1 MKNIN
6 RILEDNKLINSG
18 CFTAKDIFK
27 SQLNDKINNL
37 DEDIKRQVLKRNK
50 SFDKI
55 NSEVSEEFKLDK
67 KDIEKYLIKSRSLGN
82 LIIKNKNY
90 NTNQFKLDGMT
101 GEPKIN
107 QTTNDTIT
115 NTRFDISDNK
125 PSILRGKNIADKHKS
140 NLKSNYNTPNSL
152 KKVTYDNIATL
163 SPKNSRNMNEKNIS
177 PSLLKYN
184 SDELN
189 SSEIKKRNAESFLTR
204 GGKISFFDIDNEN
217 NRNDY
222 SHSFKKSKMIN
233 NNSNKKDERNIINEE
248 INKLINKIRE
258 KNLGET
264 QILSL
269 YKKDQEKKIEQLK
282 QEKIEMV
289 EKKIKFLKEK
299 KEKENQKM
307 QNFRIS
313 RSRNLETQTLKTN
326 SRQISIALP
335 ISPIYNEN
343 IYSSSKNNINK
354 LTEPIITGKET
365 KIKSLKH
372 LLKDKDS
379 SNILDKEDN
388 EKQNLT
394 QTNIKHNKTVN
405 KFRSAN
411 RIVKKGSI
419 NKLKLKEV
427 QENIRNKSRNNKIT
441 HFKTARSHLDKVKDD
456 INELNQ
462 RKKNYFIS
470 YSSFKKNNKD
480 YIMPVNDM
488 DDVIQL
494 NNVYTSLNENLSSI
508 NKTNN

>member
-1 MKNIN
+1 M
-6 RILEDNKLINSG
+6 
-18 CFTAKDIFK
+18 
-27 SQLNDKINNL
+27 
-37 DEDIKRQVLKRNK
+37 
-50 SFDKI
+50 
-55 NSEVSEEFKLDK
+55 
-67 KDIEKYLIKSRSLGN
+67 
-82 LIIKNKNY
+82 
-90 NTNQFKLDGMT
+90 
-101 GEPKIN
+101 
-107 QTTNDTIT
+107 
-115 NTRFDISDNK
+115 
-125 PSILRGKNIADKHKS
+125 
-140 NLKSNYNTPNSL
+140 
-152 KKVTYDNIATL
+152 TYDNIATL

-233 NNSNKKDERNIINEE
+233 NNSNKKDERNIIDEE

-313 RSRNLETQTLKTN
+313 RSRNLGTQTLKTN

-335 ISPIYNEN
+335 ISPTYNEN
-343 IYSSSKNNINK
+343 IYSSSNNNINK

-388 EKQNLT
+388 DKQNLT

-427 QENIRNKSRNNKIT
+427 QENIRNKSR
-441 HFKTARSHLDKVKDD
+441 
-456 INELNQ
+456 
-462 RKKNYFIS
+462 
-470 YSSFKKNNKD
+470 
-480 YIMPVNDM
+480 
-488 DDVIQL
+488 
-494 NNVYTSLNENLSSI
+494 
-508 NKTNN
+508 

>member
-1 MKNIN
+1 MKNIEKL
-6 RILEDNKLINSG
+6 ILKNKLN
-18 CFTAKDIFK
+18 
-27 SQLNDKINNL
+27 LHNKIP
-37 DEDIKRQVLKRNK
+37 
-50 SFDKI
+50 
-55 NSEVSEEFKLDK
+55 
-67 KDIEKYLIKSRSLGN
+67 
-82 LIIKNKNY
+82 
-90 NTNQFKLDGMT
+90 NTNQLKFDGLT
-101 GEPKIN
+101 VETKIN

-125 PSILRGKNIADKHKS
+125 PSILRGKNISDKHKS

-233 NNSNKKDERNIINEE
+233 NNSNKKDERNIIDEE

-258 KNLGET
+258 KNVGAT

-313 RSRNLETQTLKTN
+313 RSRNLGTQTLKTN

-335 ISPIYNEN
+335 ISPTYNEN
-343 IYSSSKNNINK
+343 IYSSSNNNINK

-388 EKQNLT
+388 DKQNLT

-441 HFKTARSHLDKVKDD
+441 HFKTERSHLDKVKDD
-456 INELNQ
+456 VNELNQ